1 MVIKTN
7 IRLITDAEQQLM
19 TKVLCSHVVTRHSSI
34 NMKHVLEKLHT
45 WRHFDLSLH
54 PTAKYIA
61 IRNYCFQMFSCGGD
75 FVYVVLSLE
84 PLENNPNK
92 VDALRRKFSSV
103 PVNSVMLNDRHLGNY
118 KTPNDTVKP
127 QHTLLFNNNLAYKK
141 LDYLESPWIECTT
154 SGNINFIKLHVQDEY
169 SYNII
174 PRTGV
179 PTTPL
184 NFKAELEFA
193 DIPV

>member
-1 MVIKTN
+1 M
-7 IRLITDAEQQLM
+7 
-19 TKVLCSHVVTRHSSI
+19 
-34 NMKHVLEKLHT
+34 
-45 WRHFDLSLH
+45 
-54 PTAKYIA
+54 
-61 IRNYCFQMFSCGGD
+61 
-75 FVYVVLSLE
+75 E
-84 PLENNPNK
+84 PLENNPNQI
-92 VDALRRKFSSV
+92 DALRRKFSSV
-103 PVNSVMLNDRHLGNY
+103 NSVVLNDRHLGNY

-174 PRTGV
+174 PRTEV

-184 NFKAELEFA
+184 NFKAALEFA

>member
-1 MVIKTN
+1 
-7 IRLITDAEQQLM
+7 
-19 TKVLCSHVVTRHSSI
+19 
-34 NMKHVLEKLHT
+34 MKHVLEKLRT

-54 PTAKYIA
+54 PTAKYIT
-61 IRNYCFQMFSCGGD
+61 IRNYCFQLFSYGGD
-75 FVYVVLSLE
+75 FVYAVLSLK
-84 PLENNPNK
+84 PLENKPNQ

-103 PVNSVMLNDRHLGNY
+103 PLNSVVLNDRHLGNY

-141 LDYLESPWIECTT
+141 LDYLENPWIECTT
-154 SGNINFIKLHVQDEY
+154 SRNINFIKLHVQDEY

-174 PRTGV
+174 PCTGV
-179 PTTPL
+179 PMTPL

-193 DIPV
+193 GIPV